1 MTVADRYLMGA
12 STSEL
17 DRMLFQ
23 GELFRPEAERLL
35 ERCGPGP
42 GARALDVG
50 CGPLGIVDLLAGRVG
65 ADGEVVGLD
74 VQEEMVERARLEAA
88 ERGLG
93 NVRLVHG
100 DAARSGE
107 QPATFDFVHTR
118 LVLMNVPHCDAVLK
132 EMIALAR
139 PGGIVAVQDVDWVT
153 RLCDPPHPAWERLV
167 EVITELWR
175 LNGMDVHL
183 GRRLPRLLRDAGLV
197 DVRVDASARVF
208 QPDHPYQTLLVE
220 RAELCRDALVDRG
233 LITSG
238 ELDRC
243 VAELRSHL
251 AEPGTVVVH
260 PLLFQAW
267 GRRPEDTAA

>member
-12 STSEL
+12 ATSEL

-23 GELFRPEAERLL
+23 GELFRREAEQLL

-50 CGPLGIVDLLAGRVG
+50 CGPLGIVDLLAERVG
-65 ADGEVVGLD
+65 TDGEVVGLD
-74 VQEEMVERARLEAA
+74 VQAEMVDRARREIAD
-88 ERGLG
+88 RGLG

-100 DAARSGE
+100 DAAKSGE
-107 QPATFDFVHTR
+107 QPAAFDFVHTR
-118 LVLMNVPHCDAVLK
+118 LVLMNVPHSDAVLN
-132 EMIALAR
+132 EMITLTR

-153 RLCDPPHPAWERLV
+153 RLCDPPHPAWHQLV
-167 EVITELWR
+167 EALSELWR
-175 LNGMDVHL
+175 LNGMDVRL

-197 DVRVDASARVF
+197 DVQVDASARVF
-208 QPDHPYQTLLVE
+208 QPDHPYQTLLVD
-220 RAELCRDALVDRG
+220 RAELCRSSLVDRG
-233 LITSG
+233 LISSG

-243 VAELRSHL
+243 IAELRCHL

-267 GRRPEDTAA
+267 GRRPQNTAA